1 MRLWVL
7 KEKKWPPSPLSVW
20 MENETVFEAAADS
33 TTADYEKAVLDG
45 GRGLDGIDRKSTV
58 DMSDWTLQGWAQL
71 GSCVLQQRA
80 KRG

>member
-1 MRLWVL
+1 M

-45 GRGLDGIDRKSTV
+45 GRGLDGVDRKTTV
-58 DMSDWTLQGWAQL
+58 DISD
-71 GSCVLQQRA
+71 
-80 KRG
+80 